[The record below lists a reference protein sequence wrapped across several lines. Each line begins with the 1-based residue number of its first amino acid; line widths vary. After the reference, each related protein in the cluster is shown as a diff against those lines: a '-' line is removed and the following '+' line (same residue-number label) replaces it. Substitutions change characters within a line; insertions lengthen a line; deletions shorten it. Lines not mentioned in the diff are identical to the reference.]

1 MSLISPAVQSHFN
14 TLSKSLQ
21 DEILQKNVQIDTL
34 QDLINVLEEIVDEGE

>member
-34 QDLINVLEEIVDEGE
+34 QDLINVLEEMVDEGE